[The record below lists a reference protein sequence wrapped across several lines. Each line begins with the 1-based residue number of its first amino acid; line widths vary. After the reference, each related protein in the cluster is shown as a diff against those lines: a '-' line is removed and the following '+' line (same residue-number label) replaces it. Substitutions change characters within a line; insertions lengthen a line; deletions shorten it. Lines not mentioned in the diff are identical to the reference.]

1 MYRIEVA
8 PGEETVF
15 RSIEEL
21 AVGIRNG
28 VVTQRSRIYH
38 NASQKWLPI
47 GLHPHYKKAL
57 EMPAASASHPR
68 TPTPA
73 PTPPRSKPK
82 VEDIRTTAEFR
93 VPSPAAAPKVPSPV
107 ISPVVTMQQEV
118 LRDLPVVAIP
128 EPLPWAAPRTHAP
141 PPTPIAPP
149 APVAR
154 IAQAVQAQPTA
165 TVTYRPLVVPEP
177 AVEPAY
183 PHLEEPHARPTARR
197 AHRSSGRPFLMLG
210 VAATLVLAA
219 HFALSATRSAAADA
233 SESTEPADAATEPAE
248 PAEPEAATP
257 PPPAAAAETPARVT
271 SAPARVRMTPGPAF
285 AGSVPAAPGTE
296 NPRPAQKA
304 PAPAPVPTPAAGEA
318 APAIAPAPVELDL
331 SIPSLPSD
339 SVVPK
344 RTRDSMAMK
353 KILRALNGGKAT
365 ETAPAAP

>member
-1 MYRIEVA
+1 
-8 PGEETVF
+8 
-15 RSIEEL
+15 
-21 AVGIRNG
+21 
-28 VVTQRSRIYH
+28 
-38 NASQKWLPI
+38 
-47 GLHPHYKKAL
+47 
-57 EMPAASASHPR
+57 MPAASASHPR

-82 VEDIRTTAEFR
+82 VEDIRTTAESR
-93 VPSPAAAPKVPSPV
+93 VPSPAAAPRVPSPV

-165 TVTYRPLVVPEP
+165 TVTYKPLVVPEP

-197 AHRSSGRPFLMLG
+197 AHRSRGRPFLMLG

-219 HFALSATRSAAADA
+219 HFALSATRSAAADP
-233 SESTEPADAATEPAE
+233 SDRTEPADAATEPAE
-248 PAEPEAATP
+248 SAEPEAATP
-257 PPPAAAAETPARVT
+257 PAPAAAAETPARVT

-304 PAPAPVPTPAAGEA
+304 SAPAPAPTPAAGEA
-318 APAIAPAPVELDL
+318 APGIAPAPVELDL

-365 ETAPAAP
+365 ETAPATP

>member
-28 VVTQRSRIYH
+28 VVTQRSRIFH

-68 TPTPA
+68 TPTPVPA
-73 PTPPRSKPK
+73 PPRSKPR
-82 VEDIRTTAEFR
+82 VEAPR
-93 VPSPAAAPKVPSPV
+93 VPSPI

-141 PPTPIAPP
+141 PPPPTP
-149 APVAR
+149 APIGR

-165 TVTYRPLVVPEP
+165 TVTYKPLVVPEP
-177 AVEPAY
+177 AADPAY
-183 PHLEEPHARPTARR
+183 PRLEEPHARPTARR
-197 AHRSSGRPFLMLG
+197 AHRSSGRPLLMLG

-219 HFALSATRSAAADA
+219 HFALSASRSAAADA
-233 SESTEPADAATEPAE
+233 SDRTEPADAATEAADS
-248 PAEPEAATP
+248 AEPEAETP
-257 PPPAAAAETPARVT
+257 PAPAAAETPARVT

-285 AGSVPAAPGTE
+285 AGSVPATPGAEDT
-296 NPRPAQKA
+296 RPAQKA
-304 PAPAPVPTPAAGEA
+304 SALAATPAAGET

-331 SIPSLPSD
+331 SMPSLPTD

-353 KILRALNGGKAT
+353 KILRALNGAKAA